1 MAWKIEL
8 SAQVDRDLGKL
19 DPQQSKRILKFLH
32 ERLAPLDNP
41 RSIGQ
46 ALQGSKLGEF
56 WKYRVG
62 DYRLICKIE
71 DDRPLILVLR
81 VGHRREIY
89 RRLSTLTP
97 PPRLRPF
104 PSHQSDFDPAVQRL
118 RHADQRPNRQ
128 IPRLISAQPTSNFSF
143 LVSEF

>member
-8 SAQVDRDLGKL
+8 SAQADRELGKL
-19 DPQQSKRILKFLH
+19 DPQQRKRILKFLRD
-32 ERLAPLDNP
+32 RLASLDNP

-46 ALQGSKLGEF
+46 ALHGSELGEF

-71 DDRPLILVLR
+71 DQRLLILVLR

-89 RRLSTLTP
+89 R
-97 PPRLRPF
+97 
-104 PSHQSDFDPAVQRL
+104 
-118 RHADQRPNRQ
+118 
-128 IPRLISAQPTSNFSF
+128 
-143 LVSEF
+143 